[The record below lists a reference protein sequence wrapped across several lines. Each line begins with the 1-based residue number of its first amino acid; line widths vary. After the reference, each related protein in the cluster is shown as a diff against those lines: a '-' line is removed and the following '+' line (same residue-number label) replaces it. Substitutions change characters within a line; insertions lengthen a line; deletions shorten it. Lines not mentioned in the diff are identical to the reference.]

1 MPSAASMILHR
12 RSASASIQSAGR
24 SSSIDT
30 LSYSTELMVHLDIP
44 SALAD
49 RSQRSLRH
57 SYAKYKAF
65 LAAIPVLDMK
75 WNNSELPYQR
85 KPTNEQVIETMQSKT
100 FWYDYIRKYFPR
112 VSEYS
117 EMVAW
122 LENAEDAPSD
132 FGVWGVEKV
141 QYGFVDL
148 DLWLRNE
155 GKGLVLEEKSRK
167 GKGKEKEK
175 ALSPEKGKSSRKHK
189 AKDKGRKEKESKKS
203 PVKGSK

>member
-1 MPSAASMILHR
+1 MPLAASMILHR
-12 RSASASIQSAGR
+12 RSASASIQSAGH

-30 LSYSTELMVHLDIP
+30 ASYSTEIMVHLNIP

-49 RSQRSLRH
+49 RTQRSLRH

-65 LAAIPVLDMK
+65 LAAISVMKMK
-75 WNNSELPYQR
+75 WEKGELPYQR

-100 FWYDYIRKYFPR
+100 FWYEYICKYFPR
-112 VSEYS
+112 VLGYS

-132 FGVWGVEKV
+132 FEVWGVEKV

-148 DLWLRNE
+148 EVWLRNE
-155 GKGLVLEEKSRK
+155 GKDWLLRESKAR
-167 GKGKEKEK
+167 GKENVR
-175 ALSPEKGKSSRKHK
+175 GHSSH
-189 AKDKGRKEKESKKS
+189 
-203 PVKGSK
+203 PY

>member
-1 MPSAASMILHR
+1 MPSAASMIFHR
-12 RSASASIQSAGR
+12 RSASASVLSARR

-30 LSYSTELMVHLDIP
+30 VSYSTELMVHLDIP

-65 LAAIPVLDMK
+65 LAAIPVLEMK
-75 WNNSELPYQR
+75 WGNGELPYQR
-85 KPTNEQVIETMQSKT
+85 KPTGEQVIETMQSKT

-122 LENAEDAPSD
+122 LENADDASSD
-132 FGVWGVEKV
+132 LDVWGVEKA

-148 DLWLRNE
+148 ALWLKNE
-155 GKGLVLEEKSRK
+155 GKGLVLEGKSRK
-167 GKGKEKEK
+167 GKGKDRALNPEKEK
-175 ALSPEKGKSSRKHK
+175 SPRKHK
-189 AKDKGRKEKESKKS
+189 AKEKEKEKKSKKS
-203 PVKGSK
+203 TVKGSK

>member
-1 MPSAASMILHR
+1 MPSAASMIFQR

-30 LSYSTELMVHLDIP
+30 SSYSTELMVHLDIP
-44 SALAD
+44 STLAD

-65 LAAIPVLDMK
+65 LAAIPVLEMK
-75 WNNSELPYQR
+75 WDNGELPYHR

-112 VSEYS
+112 VSAYS

-132 FGVWGVEKV
+132 LEVWGVEKA
-141 QYGFVDL
+141 QYGFIDL
-148 DLWLRNE
+148 DVWLRNE
-155 GKGLVLEEKSRK
+155 GKGLVLEGKSK
-167 GKGKEKEK
+167 KAKGKEKER
-175 ALSPEKGKSSRKHK
+175 AVSPEKGKGSRKHK
-189 AKDKGRKEKESKKS
+189 TKEKGKKEKKS
-203 PVKGSK
+203 PVKGAK

>member
-1 MPSAASMILHR
+1 MIFHR

-24 SSSIDT
+24 SSSVDT
-30 LSYSTELMVHLDIP
+30 SSYSTELMVHLDIP

-57 SYAKYKAF
+57 SYAKYMAF
-65 LAAIPVLDMK
+65 LAAISILEKK
-75 WNNSELPYQR
+75 WKDGELPYQR

-112 VSEYS
+112 VSAYS

-132 FGVWGVEKV
+132 LEIWGVEKA

-148 DLWLRNE
+148 DIWLRNG
-155 GKGLVLEEKSRK
+155 GKGLKLEGKSKKGKEGEEEGSLSPEKEKGSRK
-167 GKGKEKEK
+167 HKGKEK
-175 ALSPEKGKSSRKHK
+175 GK
-189 AKDKGRKEKESKKS
+189 KESKKS
-203 PVKGSK
+203 PTKGAK